1 MKIEGVDDDDSS
13 SSSGGGGGGG
23 GAAAKRV
30 RRRDG
35 GGEQV
40 EPRSIPGMGER
51 ERATLIRHHACRG
64 DQRRTRT
71 VPT

>member
-1 MKIEGVDDDDSS
+1 MKMHLKIEGVDDDSS
-13 SSSGGGGGGG
+13 SSSG

-40 EPRSIPGMGER
+40 EPRSIPGMGDR